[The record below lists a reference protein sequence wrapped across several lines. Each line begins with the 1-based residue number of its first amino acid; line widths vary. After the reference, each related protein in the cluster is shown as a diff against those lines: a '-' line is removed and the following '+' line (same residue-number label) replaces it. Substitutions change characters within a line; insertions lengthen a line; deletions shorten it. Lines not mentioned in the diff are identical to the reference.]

1 MESGK
6 TVDMPIG
13 MAMSIAQNKEALAVF
28 GTLPESKKTEFIRR
42 AKATRTKEEMTKIV
56 GEIAALR

>member
-13 MAMSIAQNKEALAVF
+13 MAMSIAQSKDAIAAF
-28 GTLPESKKTEFIRR
+28 ATLPESRKAEFIRR
-42 AKATRTKEEMTKIV
+42 AKSAKNKEEMTKIV